1 MIRALYTAASG
12 LISNLRQQ
20 ELVANN
26 IANLSTPGYKG
37 EVSATGSFASVLVTS
52 IGNAP
57 VPVPLTFRRNIGIVG
72 TGAYLQQRSTYLDE
86 GELRLTDLPL
96 DLALRGP
103 GFFVLQGPRGVLY
116 TRNGNFARNDAGLLV
131 STDGFPV
138 LGADGQP
145 IALQNA
151 EGGAVEINAV
161 VFKRNGEV
169 FAGDDLVG
177 VLRFVEIPAGSL
189 VRASETS
196 FAVARAVE
204 PVTSGGATVLVQGA
218 LEESNIDIGRAA
230 TQLFEVSQ
238 RFQANQ
244 RVFLTIDETLE
255 RAVREIGRVG

>member
-26 IANLSTPGYKG
+26 MANLSTPGYKG

-52 IGNAP
+52 IGNAAA
-57 VPVPLTFRRNIGIVG
+57 PVPLTFRREIGIVG
-72 TGAYLQQRSTYLDE
+72 TGAYLQQRSTFLGE

-103 GFFVLQGPRGVLY
+103 GFFVLQGPTGALY
-116 TRNGNFARNDAGLLV
+116 TRNGHFARNDAGLLV
-131 STDGFPV
+131 SRDGLPV

-151 EGGAVEINAV
+151 EGGAVEISAV
-161 VFKRNGEV
+161 TFKQNGEV

-177 VLRFVEIPAGSL
+177 MLRFVEIPANSL

-204 PVTSGGATVLVQGA
+204 PVTSGAATVLVQGA

-244 RVFLTIDETLE
+244 RVFLTINETLE

>member
-1 MIRALYTAASG
+1 MIRALCAAASG
-12 LISNLRQQ
+12 LVSNLRQQ

-37 EVSATGSFASVLVTS
+37 EVSAAGSFASVLVTS
-52 IGNAP
+52 IGNAGA
-57 VPVPLTFRRNIGIVG
+57 PVPLTFRREVGIVG
-72 TGAYLQQRSTYLDE
+72 TGAYLQQRSTFLDE

-103 GFFVLQGPRGVLY
+103 GFFVLQGPRGALY
-116 TRNGNFARNDAGLLV
+116 TRNGHFVRSDAGLLV
-131 STDGFPV
+131 SKDGFPV
-138 LGADGQP
+138 LGADGQA

-151 EGGAVEINAV
+151 EGGAVESSAV
-161 VFKRNGEV
+161 TFKQNGEV
-169 FAGDDLVG
+169 FAGDDLIAA
-177 VLRFVEIPAGSL
+177 LRFVEIPAASL

-196 FAVARAVE
+196 FTVARAVT
-204 PVTSGGATVLVQGA
+204 PVTFGATVLVQGA